1 MMRRRLADG
10 WYRPHCRCVA
20 EGRRAARMTFL
31 WRMLW
36 FLFIVVGWFAGA
48 GSGDTAVKLLVF
60 CLGSFCAGAGGV
72 GTVACNLSGIF

>member
-1 MMRRRLADG
+1 
-10 WYRPHCRCVA
+10 
-20 EGRRAARMTFL
+20 
-31 WRMLW
+31 MLW